1 MKQMNQPSYFNIFLI
16 LGCQI
21 SHKLSKWNNWKRFK
35 YYYKS
40 FNIKLAVKNKK
51 FTLQV
56 LSSLPLCRRRA
67 LVTLESAR
75 IASWVCGKGLKLAFR
90 SLLMVV
96 MSFWWRVLSNFVLC
110 HFCSPNNKKVSII
123 HQYESSNTPNSNFI
137 TIWATEMAQYK
148 IWQCS
153 SPETHFYHQQ
163 ASKGKL

>member
-56 LSSLPLCRRRA
+56 LSSLPLCSELKWKIFEIQIDDNKRYWQRERRLITPGLLGGETCRPVDHVEDEEQDGEHHQA
-67 LVTLESAR
+67 HVVHCRSGRVRECKAR
-75 IASWVCGKGLKLAFR
+75 S
-90 SLLMVV
+90 
-96 MSFWWRVLSNFVLC
+96 
-110 HFCSPNNKKVSII
+110 
-123 HQYESSNTPNSNFI
+123 
-137 TIWATEMAQYK
+137 
-148 IWQCS
+148 
-153 SPETHFYHQQ
+153 
-163 ASKGKL
+163 

>member
-90 SLLMVV
+90 NFLEVE
-96 MSFWWRVLSNFVLC
+96 MSFLWRVLSNFVLH
-110 HFCSPNNKKVSII
+110 HFCSPNG
-123 HQYESSNTPNSNFI
+123 YEVTIWGIGGLILMYYANFFV
-137 TIWATEMAQYK
+137 IWATEMAQYK

-153 SPETHFYHQQ
+153 LPEAHFYYQRT
-163 ASKGKL
+163 SKSKL